1 MSSINATNNVVVF
14 TGYKA
19 RMPFWKTVNRL
30 KQERK
35 TDLPG
40 FDYLQIKELI
50 CSRGKR
56 MDVILSLPA
65 TMAIE
70 SELRKGNQVI
80 VDGDRLLH
88 ALKMLT
94 KNEDLIKSEIMQKL
108 HIIIEEPIII
118 NDLKTLFN
126 CKKVSSI

>member
-1 MSSINATNNVVVF
+1 MSSINATNSVVVF

-94 KNEDLIKSEIMQKL
+94 KNEDLTPEIMERL
-108 HIIIEEPIII
+108 HMIIEEPIII

-126 CKKVSSI
+126 CKRISSM